1 MLPNPLHPALVHFPI
16 VLMVLLPISAVVALW
31 AIRRGAQPTRAW
43 LVPTAFSVAL
53 TLSAWIAVETGEGQ
67 EEQVER
73 VVSEQAIDT
82 HADAAERFLLLSVAM
97 AGLVAVGLLRSQAG
111 SAARVV
117 TVFAAAGLM
126 VAGYQVGHSGGEL
139 VYRHG
144 AASAYVGQAGTIG
157 GDRPAENGSGART
170 LKGGREKGED
180 DDL

>member
-16 VLMVLLPISAVVALW
+16 VLMVLLPISAAVALW
-31 AIRRGAQPTRAW
+31 AIRRGVQPTRAW
-43 LVPTAFSVAL
+43 LVPTAFAL
-53 TLSAWIAVETGEGQ
+53 GLALSAWVAVETGEGQ
-67 EEQVER
+67 EERVEQ

-82 HADAAERFLLLSVAM
+82 HAEAAERFLLLSVAM
-97 AGLVAVGLLRSQAG
+97 AGLVAVGLLRNRAG

-144 AASAYVGQAGTIG
+144 AASAYARQNGAIAGEG
-157 GDRPAENGSGART
+157 PAGDRRLGGGKEESG
-170 LKGGREKGED
+170 D
-180 DDL
+180 DDDR